1 MSFIFCVSKFLF
13 MINIK
18 YLNRNYIPYI
28 VIVIVYVTIRIFT
41 LNNCFFWDNIQQVSN
56 EAHWFYLNDFKS
68 LFIPKLDAT
77 LGISATG
84 YHPPLMG
91 ITTALLW
98 KTFGYHLWTHHIFL
112 VLWGII
118 LTYNL
123 HKVLSNFF
131 QGKYISWILTII
143 LFESALISQFV
154 VSSPDFILFT
164 AFVVSFRA
172 IIEHKKYLLTVGLFF
187 LCCINMRGVFAGLI
201 LYIVNHYY
209 VHLLDNHQTIRLKT
223 IIQTSLPY
231 LPVFFILTAYFS
243 YYLFLNGWFF
253 TNSAYS
259 SHYVIPDSL
268 SRILK
273 HLAEFGIR
281 TLENGRF
288 FVWILG
294 VILVIKI
301 LQKKIEL
308 TNEIKVVLL
317 CLVLLNGLYFLFVF
331 ISQMAFSARYFMPQ
345 YFLMIIFVLWGVIK
359 LYPPK
364 KIKLLFA
371 LILLFHITGNLW
383 VYPDKIAKS
392 WDTTLSHLSYYRLRE
407 KCFEYLDCHQYDYN
421 EVSAGFCLYGNR
433 KYIELIGENKK
444 IGHDPNRK
452 YFIYSNISNLEDD
465 FVDDIKD
472 PQKWHLIKTFKKNFI
487 EISLYENMKVTN
499 TH

>member
-1 MSFIFCVSKFLF
+1 

-98 KTFGYHLWTHHIFL
+98 KTFGYHLCTHHIFL

-223 IIQTSLPY
+223 IIQTDRKS
-231 LPVFFILTAYFS
+231 
-243 YYLFLNGWFF
+243 
-253 TNSAYS
+253 
-259 SHYVIPDSL
+259 
-268 SRILK
+268 
-273 HLAEFGIR
+273 
-281 TLENGRF
+281 
-288 FVWILG
+288 
-294 VILVIKI
+294 
-301 LQKKIEL
+301 
-308 TNEIKVVLL
+308 VV
-317 CLVLLNGLYFLFVF
+317 
-331 ISQMAFSARYFMPQ
+331 
-345 YFLMIIFVLWGVIK
+345 
-359 LYPPK
+359 
-364 KIKLLFA
+364 
-371 LILLFHITGNLW
+371 
-383 VYPDKIAKS
+383 
-392 WDTTLSHLSYYRLRE
+392 
-407 KCFEYLDCHQYDYN
+407 
-421 EVSAGFCLYGNR
+421 
-433 KYIELIGENKK
+433 
-444 IGHDPNRK
+444 
-452 YFIYSNISNLEDD
+452 
-465 FVDDIKD
+465 
-472 PQKWHLIKTFKKNFI
+472 
-487 EISLYENMKVTN
+487 
-499 TH
+499 